1 MAPRTISRMSG
12 HPGEEIDR
20 YLRTG
25 EYDELSSE
33 WPGDTLLER
42 AKLGHDTLRRALI
55 AEVRQRTE
63 HVADREAPLGR
74 DLVAL
79 TRAKVGPMVRG
90 LFPRAEQG
98 IVLGVLGHSVIFLT
112 SSNIDEVLR
121 ETRWHGTAWTLANLY
136 LSSTGA
142 VPLSEDAPRIVG
154 LSEETTCFVSTEYF
168 QENGR
173 FEDFIVHEAAHIFH
187 NCKRRTIGLRET
199 RRREWLLELEFA
211 KRETFAYAC
220 EAYSRVL
227 EQSHGIADRRRLL
240 DELGQDTLPASD
252 AVNAGEILDILR
264 EAVTARN
271 GWKRI
276 LAWCS
281 PRRPTRRRRFGTA

>member
-1 MAPRTISRMSG
+1 
-12 HPGEEIDR
+12 
-20 YLRTG
+20 
-25 EYDELSSE
+25 LSSE

-42 AKLGHDTLRRALI
+42 AKLGHDGLRRALI
-55 AEVRQRTE
+55 AEVRKRTE
-63 HVADREAPLGR
+63 HVADREALLGR

-187 NCKRRTIGLRET
+187 NCKRHTMGLPET
-199 RRREWLLELEFA
+199 STREWPLA
-211 KRETFAYAC
+211 IAYGKRELFAYAC
-220 EAYSRVL
+220 EAYSRIV
-227 EQSHGIADRRRLL
+227 
-240 DELGQDTLPASD
+240 ELGPMRQARLALVCDLASGHVPGTDHLD
-252 AVNAGEILDILR
+252 AHEYVSVLTEAAG
-264 EAVTARN
+264 ARN

-276 LAWCS
+276 L
-281 PRRPTRRRRFGTA
+281 RRCAPTPGRCR